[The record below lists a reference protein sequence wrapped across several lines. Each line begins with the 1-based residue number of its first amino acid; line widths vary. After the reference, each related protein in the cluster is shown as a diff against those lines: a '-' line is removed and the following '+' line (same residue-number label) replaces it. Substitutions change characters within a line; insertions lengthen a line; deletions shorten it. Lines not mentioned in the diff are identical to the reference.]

1 MSAEAAAPQPNEW
14 KPRFNPWLIAVSIM
28 LATIME
34 VLDTSVA
41 NVSLP
46 YIAGNLSASTDEA
59 TWVLTSYLVANAI
72 ILPATNWLGQ
82 LFGRK
87 RFLISCIILFTFASA
102 LCGMAGSLGFL
113 ITARVVQGAAGGALQ
128 PISQAVL
135 LESFPPQKRGMA
147 MAVFVMGI
155 VVAPILGPTIGGW
168 LTYNYSW
175 RWVFYI
181 NLPIGILAVIL
192 THTFLED
199 PPYLKRVS
207 AANIDYLGLGF
218 LSVWLASLQI
228 MLDKGQEL
236 DWFSSNMIVWCA
248 VLSTVGFVG
257 FILRELLTRFPL
269 VDLRIFKNRNFAVGN
284 LLILLVG
291 ALLYGTTAI
300 LPLFMQNLLNYTA
313 LAAGLAMTPRGIGAF
328 AATILVGRISG
339 HISNRVLIIASSL
352 LFGYACFALGNI
364 NLQVAPS
371 NLLWPIIFSGVGAA
385 SIFVPLTTSA
395 MGTLSREQMGNA
407 AGIFNLMRNIGGGI
421 GIAAITTL
429 VTRHAQA
436 SQAALAWHM
445 SKFNFNFQQQLA
457 HVQGALANTTGNWAA
472 TKKSFAVLYGILQ
485 QQSSLLSYVY
495 GFRLCV
501 LVCLVC
507 AALAL
512 LFKKVCKP
520 SGPIAAH

>member
-1 MSAEAAAPQPNEW
+1 MSADTAAPLPNEW
-14 KPRFNPWLIAVSIM
+14 KPSVNPWLIAISIM

-59 TWVLTSYLVANAI
+59 TWVLTSYLVSNAI

-87 RFLISCIILFTFASA
+87 RFLISCIILFTLASA
-102 LCGMAGSLGFL
+102 LCGLAGSLGFL
-113 ITARVVQGAAGGALQ
+113 IMARVIQGAAGGALQ

-135 LESFPPQKRGMA
+135 LESFPPEKRGMA

-181 NLPIGILAVIL
+181 NLPIGILAAVLIRA
-192 THTFLED
+192 FLED
-199 PPYLKRVS
+199 PPYLKRAS
-207 AANIDYLGLGF
+207 ASNIDYIGLGL

-236 DWFSSNMIVWCA
+236 DWFGSKMIVWCA
-248 VLSTVGFVG
+248 VISTAG
-257 FILRELLTRFPL
+257 FIGFIVRELVTPSPI
-269 VDLRIFKNRNFAVGN
+269 VDLRVLKNRNFAVGVVM
-284 LLILLVG
+284 ILLVG
-291 ALLYGTTAI
+291 ALLYATTAI

-313 LAAGLAMTPRGIGAF
+313 LAAGLAITPRGIGAF
-328 AATILVGRISG
+328 AATIVVGRLVG
-339 HISNRVLIIASSL
+339 HISNRLLISASALLMAYSL
-352 LFGYACFALGNI
+352 FMLGDI
-364 NLQVAPS
+364 NLQVAPG
-371 NLLWPIIFSGVGAA
+371 NLLWPIVINGVATS
-385 SIFVPLTTSA
+385 SIFVPLNTLA
-395 MGTLSREQMGNA
+395 LGTLSREQMGNA
-407 AGIFNLMRNIGGGI
+407 TGIFNLVRNVGGSI
-421 GIAAITTL
+421 GIAMITTL
-429 VTRHAQA
+429 VTRHAQT

-445 SKFNFNFQQQLA
+445 SKFNFNFQQQFA
-457 HVQGALANTTGNWAA
+457 HLQTALASNTGNWAA
-472 TKKSFAVLYGILQ
+472 TNKSLAVLYGILQ
-485 QQSSLLSYVY
+485 QQSSLLSYMY
-495 GFRLCV
+495 GFRFCV

-507 AALAL
+507 AALAF
-512 LFKKVCKP
+512 LFKKVGKP
-520 SGPIAAH
+520 TGPIAAH

>member
-1 MSAEAAAPQPNEW
+1 
-14 KPRFNPWLIAVSIM
+14 
-28 LATIME
+28 
-34 VLDTSVA
+34 
-41 NVSLP
+41 
-46 YIAGNLSASTDEA
+46 
-59 TWVLTSYLVANAI
+59 
-72 ILPATNWLGQ
+72 
-82 LFGRK
+82 
-87 RFLISCIILFTFASA
+87 
-102 LCGMAGSLGFL
+102 
-113 ITARVVQGAAGGALQ
+113 
-128 PISQAVL
+128 
-135 LESFPPQKRGMA
+135 
-147 MAVFVMGI
+147 
-155 VVAPILGPTIGGW
+155 
-168 LTYNYSW
+168 
-175 RWVFYI
+175 VFYI

-192 THTFLED
+192 IHTFLED

-236 DWFSSNMIVWCA
+236 DWFSSKMILWCA
-248 VLSTVGFVG
+248 VLSAAGFVG
-257 FILRELLTRFPL
+257 FIVRELVTRFPL

-284 LLILLVG
+284 LLVLLVG

-313 LAAGLAMTPRGIGAF
+313 LAAGMAMTPRGIGAF
-328 AATILVGRISG
+328 TATIIVGRIAG
-339 HISNRVLIIASSL
+339 HISNRVLIIFSSL
-352 LFGYACFALGNI
+352 LLGYACFALGNI

-371 NLLWPIIFSGVGAA
+371 NLLWPIIISGAAAA

-407 AGIFNLMRNIGGGI
+407 AGIFNLMRNIGGSI

-429 VTRHAQA
+429 VTRHTQA

-457 HVQGALANTTGNWAA
+457 HIQSALASNAGNWAA
-472 TKKSFAVLYGILQ
+472 TKKSLAVLYGILQ

-495 GFRLCV
+495 GFRFCV

-512 LFKKVCKP
+512 LFKKIDKP
-520 SGPIAAH
+520 TGPIAAH